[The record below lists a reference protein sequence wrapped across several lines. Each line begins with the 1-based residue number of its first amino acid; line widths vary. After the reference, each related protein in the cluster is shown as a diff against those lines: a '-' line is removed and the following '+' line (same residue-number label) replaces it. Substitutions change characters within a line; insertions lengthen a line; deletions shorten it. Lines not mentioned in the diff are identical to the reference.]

1 MAGDGRGGGMMK
13 TQWTKEQQQVI
24 DLRRRNILVSA
35 AAGSGKTAVL
45 VERILTMITEGNA
58 PLDIDELL
66 VVTFTRAAAG
76 EMKER
81 LLQVIEERLMQEPEN
96 THLQKQTTFIHNA
109 QINTI
114 DGFCAYVIK
123 NYFHLIDLDPGY
135 RTADE
140 GELKL
145 LKADVVQDVVEEA
158 YSKKTAEFLT
168 FVEWFATGKSDDG
181 IDELILRLY
190 DYACSHPWPK
200 EWLQACVDT
209 YQGEEVSWQELLWKD
224 VAVNLQ
230 EADELAQANLRLAGE
245 EADGPVMYLEALEE
259 DAQMVK
265 KLMEIWDYGEFAR
278 YLSDF
283 KFARL
288 STKKCDDVSPGKR
301 EQVKLQR
308 DELKGIIKDLREQYF
323 FTDQITME
331 RSMEQCAPVIGVLVE
346 LTLKFMERFSEK
358 KRKKNLLDFSDM
370 EHLALNIL
378 VQRKDGQCIRTQA
391 ADELSEQFAEIL
403 IDEYQ
408 DSNYVQEMLL
418 SSVSRQYKGENNVFM
433 VGDVKQSIY
442 RFRLA
447 CPDLFMDKYRTFTKE
462 ESDSQRIDL
471 HKNFRSRK
479 EVLDTTNLVFYQVMH
494 QSLGD
499 VTYDTEAALYPGAAF
514 PEGNDPT
521 FARTEILMLERDDEA
536 FKGEEKGL
544 TPQELEAR
552 MIGGRI
558 REIVGKELVLDK
570 ATNTYRKARYSDCVI
585 LLRTISG
592 WADAF
597 CRTLAQQDIPA
608 YVTSKTGYFSALE
621 VVTVLNYLQL
631 CDNPLQEIPYAAV
644 LRSPIGGCTAKDL
657 AVIKNAFPKDKI
669 YDGCYKYQ
677 EAGEDVVLAEKLR
690 RFVKAYNEVRIR
702 VAYTPIHELI
712 LYILENTGYG
722 NFVAAMPGGQQR
734 TANLHMLVEKAME
747 FEKTSYRGLFHF
759 IRYIEHLQKYDV
771 DYGEVNITGE
781 QEDTVRIMSIHKS
794 KGLEFPIVFVAG
806 LGKRFNLMDIN
817 AKTVLHPDYGIGTD
831 WMDPDRRL
839 KTPTLIKQVI
849 RRQTLAENLGEEMR
863 VLYVAMT
870 RAKEKL
876 ILTGT
881 IERLENRVQNCLRLI
896 GRGEMFLPYNTLVK
910 ARDYWGWVLP
920 ALARSQVLMP
930 LYQRYEMLYDDM
942 QAVADEIPVSLKVVE
957 PTELIMNEVAH
968 QVKRSINREFLE
980 RIDSQQVYDEAVRKM
995 FTERFGFSYPF
1006 ESQRNVPVKVTVSE
1020 LKKRFTPEEDGDDM
1034 FFEPDVIPLIPSFIK
1049 EQQQEMSGA
1058 DRGTA
1063 YHRIM
1068 ECLEFCQ
1075 AETMEA
1081 ITVQVDEMEQRKK
1094 IDMPM
1099 RSVIELKDIYQ
1110 FMKSKIALRM
1120 KAAAA
1125 RQELHKEQ
1133 PFVMSIPASEKD
1145 SGFMDKDTILVQG
1158 IIDAFFYEDDDI
1170 VLVDY
1175 KTDRVKKGEE
1185 QVLAKK
1191 YAGQMEYYAQA
1202 LERTTGK
1209 RVKEKLIYSFT
1220 LRKTIAV

>member
-1 MAGDGRGGGMMK
+1 MK

-58 PLDIDELL
+58 PLDIDKLL

-81 LLQVIEERLMQEPEN
+81 LLKAIEERLGQEPEN
-96 THLQKQTTFIHNA
+96 LHLQKQTTFIHNA

-145 LKADVVQDVVEEA
+145 LKADVVKDVVEEA
-158 YSKKTAEFLT
+158 YDEKSAEFLT

-209 YQGEEVSWQELLWKD
+209 YQGEENSWQELLWED

-230 EADELAQANLRLAGE
+230 EAYELAKVNLRLAE
-245 EADGPVMYLEALEE
+245 ETDGPVMYLDALEE
-259 DAQMVK
+259 DAQLVE
-265 KLMEIWDYGEFAR
+265 KLMEIRDYGEFAGH
-278 YLSDF
+278 LGGF

-288 STKKCDDVSPGKR
+288 STRKSDDVSPAKR

-308 DELKGIIKDLREQYF
+308 AELKVIIKGLSEQYF
-323 FTDQITME
+323 FTDQETME
-331 RSMEQCAPVIGVLVE
+331 RGLKQCAPVIGMLIE
-346 LTLKFMERFSEK
+346 LTHKFMERFAEK

-378 VQRKDGQCIRTQA
+378 VRREDGKCIRTQA

-447 CPDLFMDKYRTFTKE
+447 CPDLFMDKYRTFTRE

-479 EVLDTTNLVFYQVMH
+479 EVLDTTNFVFYQVMH
-494 QSLGD
+494 QSLGN
-499 VTYDTEAALYPGAAF
+499 VMYDTEAALYPGAVF
-514 PEGNDPT
+514 PEGNEPA
-521 FARTEILMLERDDEA
+521 FAQTEILMLEKDNDML
-536 FKGEEKGL
+536 KGEENGL
-544 TPQELEAR
+544 NPQELEAR

-558 REIVGKELVLDK
+558 REIVGTELVLDK
-570 ATNTYRKARYSDCVI
+570 GTNTYRKARYSDCVI

-597 CRTLAQQDIPA
+597 CRTLGQQDIPA
-608 YVTSKTGYFSALE
+608 YVTSKTGYFSAIE
-621 VVTVLNYLQL
+621 VVTVLNYLHV
-631 CDNPLQEIPYAAV
+631 CDNPKQEIPFAAV

-657 AVIKNAFPKDKI
+657 ALIKNAFPKDKI
-669 YDGCYKYQ
+669 YDGCNKYQ
-677 EAGEDVVLAEKLR
+677 ESGEEVVLAEKLR
-690 RFVKAYNEVRIR
+690 RFARIYSEVRIR
-702 VAYTPIHELI
+702 VTYTPIHELI
-712 LYILENTGYG
+712 LYILKCTGYG
-722 NFVAAMPGGQQR
+722 DFVAAMPGGEQR
-734 TANLHMLVEKAME
+734 IANLHMLVEKAME

-759 IRYIEHLQKYDV
+759 IRYIENLQKYDV

-794 KGLEFPIVFVAG
+794 KGLEFPVVFVAG
-806 LGKRFNLMDIN
+806 MGKKFNLMDIN
-817 AKTVLHPDYGIGTD
+817 ARTVLHPDHGIGTD
-831 WMDPDRRL
+831 WMDPVRRL

-881 IERLENRVQNCLRLI
+881 IDRLENRVQSCCGLI
-896 GRGEMFLPYNTLVK
+896 SRTAMFLPYNTLVK
-910 ARDYWGWVLP
+910 ARDYWGWILP
-920 ALARSQVLMP
+920 AMARSRVLVP
-930 LYQRYEMLYDDM
+930 LYERYGMTYDKM
-942 QAVADEIPVSLKVVE
+942 RTAVDEIPVSLRIVDPGELVVK
-957 PTELIMNEVAH
+957 EVAH
-968 QVKRSINREFLE
+968 QVERSINREFLE
-980 RIDSQQVYDEAVRKM
+980 QIDSQQVYDETVQNMLK
-995 FTERFGFSYPF
+995 ERFGFSYPF
-1006 ESQRNVPVKVTVSE
+1006 QSQRNVPVKVTVSE
-1020 LKKRFTPEEDGDDM
+1020 LKKYFTPEEDGDDM
-1034 FFEPDVIPLIPSFIK
+1034 FFESDIIPLIPCFIR

-1068 ECLEFCQ
+1068 ECLDFGQ
-1075 AETMEA
+1075 TATPEA
-1081 ITVQVDEMEQRKK
+1081 IAVQMDEMEQQKK
-1094 IDMPM
+1094 IDVPM
-1099 RSVIELKDIYQ
+1099 RAAIEVKDIHQ
-1110 FMKSKIALRM
+1110 FMTSEIADRM
-1120 KAAAA
+1120 KAANM
-1125 RQELHKEQ
+1125 RGELHKEQ
-1133 PFVMSIPASEKD
+1133 PFVISIPASEKD
-1145 SGFMDKDTILVQG
+1145 PGFADVDTILVQG
-1158 IIDAFFYEDDDI
+1158 IIDAFFYEDDEI

-1175 KTDRVKKGEE
+1175 KTDRVRKDEE
-1185 QVLAKK
+1185 QILAEK
-1191 YAGQMEYYAQA
+1191 YTRQLEYYAQA

-1209 RVKEKLIYSFT
+1209 RVKEKWIYSFT
-1220 LRKTIAV
+1220 LKKTIAV